1 MFESA
6 RQDDLPKILAR
17 SFIRAWER
25 YYLSAQS
32 EKISEE
38 IARPSL
44 AKHLVAMANEGVKE
58 EDALAAGGLLHL
70 ISITPDKPLWEEFR
84 IEVVPAK
91 FLHQWNVRVPPSVRV
106 RTSSK
111 HTSAKRNRSGAG
123 RLKA

>member
-25 YYLSAQS
+25 YYMFAQR

-38 IARPSL
+38 VARPSL
-44 AKHLVAMANEGVKE
+44 AKHLVAMAHEGVKE

-70 ISITPDKPLWEEFR
+70 ISITPGRPLWEEFR
-84 IEVVPAK
+84 IEVAPAR
-91 FLHQWNVRVPPSVRV
+91 FLSQWNVRVPPSVRV

-111 HTSAKRNRSGAG
+111 NTGAKHKQSG
-123 RLKA
+123 R

>member
-6 RQDDLPKILAR
+6 PQDDLPKILAR

-25 YYLSAQS
+25 YYLSAHS

-38 IARPSL
+38 VARPSL

-70 ISITPDKPLWEEFR
+70 ISITPGKPLWEDFR
-84 IEVVPAK
+84 IEVVPAR
-91 FLHQWNVRVPPSVRV
+91 FLHQWNVRMPPSARV
-106 RTSSK
+106 RASSK
-111 HTSAKRNRSGAG
+111 HTGAKHNQSG
-123 RLKA
+123 R

>member
-44 AKHLVAMANEGVKE
+44 AKHLVAMAKE

-84 IEVVPAK
+84 IEVVPAR

>member
-32 EKISEE
+32 EKVSEDV
-38 IARPSL
+38 ARPSL
-44 AKHLVAMANEGVKE
+44 AKHLVAMAKEGVKE

-70 ISITPDKPLWEEFR
+70 ISITPDKPRWEALRF
-84 IEVVPAK
+84 EVVPAR
-91 FLHQWNVRVPPSVRV
+91 FLHRWNVRVPPSARV

-111 HTSAKRNRSGAG
+111 HTGAKHNQSG
-123 RLKA
+123 R